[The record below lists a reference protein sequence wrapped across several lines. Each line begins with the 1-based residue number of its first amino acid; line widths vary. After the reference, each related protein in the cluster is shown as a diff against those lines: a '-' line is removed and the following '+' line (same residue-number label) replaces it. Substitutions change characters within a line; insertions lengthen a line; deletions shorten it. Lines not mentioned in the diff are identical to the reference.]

1 MAKNDAKCR
10 LTFYTT
16 YIFLALFWRLA
27 EILILLVVIPT
38 LVKEVA
44 ATPGS
49 ISTFESRHPEAVNV
63 IDIAL
68 GFVTL
73 LTTAGFALTV
83 AEVALLIHNGAAYT
97 ASSYFKIVRAQ
108 G

>member
-1 MAKNDAKCR
+1 MAENDAKRR

-27 EILILLVVIPT
+27 EILIL
-38 LVKEVA
+38 VKEVA

-49 ISTFESRHPEAVNV
+49 ISTFESRHPEAFNV
-63 IDIAL
+63 IDITL